1 MDWRVLISGK
11 MDPFLNMGLDE
22 AIYIGVGEESSLPT
36 IRFYDWEPASFSCG
50 YNQDIEKEL
59 DFNRLVKS
67 DYGFVRRP
75 TGGRM
80 VLHEDEVTYAVI
92 ARLEGA
98 MGGNIL
104 DTYMRISSALAAG
117 LKKMDIDVELSR
129 GELSR
134 QEQKKS
140 ANPCFTSTSRFEL
153 SYKRK
158 KLVGSAQTRNS
169 RAFLQ
174 HGSILRTK
182 DQKVV
187 AEFVPGITDDD
198 RLRLSA
204 LLERRTISLE
214 KILGQELDFQKVVDS
229 LLQGFSTAWPEDKFN
244 LATAPSDL
252 EMQRAKELAFKKY
265 STEEWNK
272 KRMKREKRV

>member
-59 DFNRLVKS
+59 DFNRLAKS

-117 LKKMDIDVELSR
+117 LKKMDIEVELSR

-153 SYKRK
+153 TYKRK

-182 DQKVV
+182 DQKIV

-214 KILGQELDFQKVVDS
+214 KILEQELDFQKVVDS